1 MQAPGSWC
9 GLLVVNPRFLLL
21 TGLLLSTVSQAAPTQ
36 VFIGMH
42 VVEMRTVDTRTESFY
57 ADFYLWLR
65 FKNGGLSEER
75 LTQIIERLEPV
86 NGKFE
91 TKDLVDDKVVGEE
104 RYICYRVTGSFFFIP
119 DLKKY
124 PFDTQVLSLTVEN
137 ATLEL
142 DDLIFVDDVKSYERA
157 GTPEVRWGLSPRLA
171 IPDYQLRKVE
181 RVISQS
187 DYPTNFGDPEK
198 DKAGTRYSRF
208 SLRVFFEREY
218 WSYAFKILIPL
229 LIILAMAYLVFF
241 LPPGQ
246 LDTAASV
253 AMTALLSCMA
263 YNVAVSQNMPEIGYL
278 VLSDKFFISTYVLLL
293 LTLAQTF
300 ITFIVDAD
308 GRAELAVKIDKYS
321 RVVFPL
327 LVLGI
332 FVFFLQGV

>member
-1 MQAPGSWC
+1 MQALGSWC
-9 GLLVVNPRFLLL
+9 GLLVVIHRFALL
-21 TGLLLSTVSQAAPTQ
+21 TALLFATVSQAAPTQ

-65 FKNGGLSEER
+65 FKNGGLSDER

-91 TKDLVDDKVVGEE
+91 TKDPVDDKVVGEE
-104 RYICYRVTGSFFFIP
+104 RYVCYRVTGSFFFVP

-142 DDLIFVDDVKSYERA
+142 DDLVFIDDVKSYERA

-181 RVISQS
+181 RVVSQS

-241 LPPGQ
+241 LPAAQ

-300 ITFIVDAD
+300 ITFIVDSN
-308 GRAELAVKIDKYS
+308 GRPELALRIDKLS
-321 RVVFPL
+321 RVAFPL
-327 LVLGI
+327 LVAGI
-332 FVFFLQGV
+332 FAFFLQGV